1 MELNKLISKRKASSL
16 TKPYHIVKV
25 TDIKPGALTKWRKL
39 LSEKYPDCKLISEEE
54 TKKVILNHVKIVKQ
68 PSVIKNIES
77 GYHMLFGWYNDV
89 VVEYSD
95 LEYEVYKVTPNVLIE
110 KI

>member
-1 MELNKLISKRKASSL
+1 MELNKLISKREASSL
-16 TKPYHIVKV
+16 TKPYHVVKV

-39 LSEKYPDCKLISEEE
+39 LSEKYFYHKLPSEEE
-54 TKKVILNHVKIVKQ
+54 IKKIILNHVKKIKQ
-68 PSVIKNIES
+68 PSIIQNIENEYYMS
-77 GYHMLFGWYNDV
+77 LDRCNEV